1 MRSDKLSSDQTDS
14 EWNCVWDSQTDLYT
28 FTNNFD
34 VKTGQSLS
42 GGFELLWSLNA
53 RECESGYT
61 RTESPTFTVKD
72 AGSISL
78 EPLSYRFTS
87 EKDRYRIFLERNAL
101 SGEEHERSDKN
112 YIWYDFQTRFDS
124 DYLSRGL
131 YKSDYFFSIE
141 LPDGVDDSAVIAKMG
156 NKTVTLSRNENG
168 VLGFYPFKN
177 KSGNLTTQNASYY
190 ETVTLGFKRESLD
203 GKEITINGH
212 LDRLY
217 QDEDEWVREAGENE
231 CVDATC
237 TFLVSGYGFRYDGYS
252 YGSGKYNKEYERG
265 YKNNNINDHG
275 EPDAYSD
282 RLPVTG
288 LYNGKVV
295 EFVLHGSAKRSY
307 AENQAARSAK
317 SVRRIMIT
325 DEEEQDEILLETV
338 AESSEN
344 LEHAD
349 DAEQSE
355 AGETLPETAEPQETA
370 ETRLG
375 STIYVHV
382 CGHVK
387 YPGVYQMQEG
397 SRVYEAIDKA
407 GGMLEEGA
415 GDAMN
420 MAAVLE
426 DGMRIMVPDLA
437 QAAQMIE
444 QGAVFDPGSSASVS
458 DRKSSGKVDL
468 NRADVKELMTLTG
481 IGQSRAEAII
491 RYREEIGSFERIED
505 VMKVSGIK
513 ESAFNKIKDDITV

>member
-1 MRSDKLSSDQTDS
+1 M
-14 EWNCVWDSQTDLYT
+14 
-28 FTNNFD
+28 
-34 VKTGQSLS
+34 
-42 GGFELLWSLNA
+42 
-53 RECESGYT
+53 
-61 RTESPTFTVKD
+61 
-72 AGSISL
+72 

-101 SGEEHERSDKN
+101 SGEEHERADKN
-112 YIWYDFQTRFDS
+112 YIWYNFQTRFDS

-141 LPDGVDDSAVIAKMG
+141 LPDGVDDSAVIAKIG

-177 KSGNLTTQNASYY
+177 KSGNLTTQNASYF

-275 EPDAYSD
+275 EPDVYSD

-307 AENQAARSAK
+307 AENQAARSEK
-317 SVRRIMIT
+317 SVRRAMNT
-325 DEEEQDEILLETV
+325 DEEEQDEILPDMELLPDVQTGEKSRKKAAASGRIRTDRDTLDETGSDPLENDEALV
-338 AESSEN
+338 DDWNDLHWKENGRGAESAE
-344 LEHAD
+344 LDGITYGEMHPED
-349 DAEQSE
+349 QIGLGETEQDKAEQATPSNGRHSE
-355 AGETLPETAEPQETA
+355 RKASNATGSDADEADTEPESSDSAADRLFHGLKQLFVSFRDVSSMTVFASEDAGNFEDTRIATATNSNAPEKQTE
-370 ETRLG
+370 
-375 STIYVHV
+375 
-382 CGHVK
+382 K
-387 YPGVYQMQEG
+387 
-397 SRVYEAIDKA
+397 
-407 GGMLEEGA
+407 
-415 GDAMN
+415 N
-420 MAAVLE
+420 
-426 DGMRIMVPDLA
+426 
-437 QAAQMIE
+437 
-444 QGAVFDPGSSASVS
+444 
-458 DRKSSGKVDL
+458 
-468 NRADVKELMTLTG
+468 G
-481 IGQSRAEAII
+481 ICR
-491 RYREEIGSFERIED
+491 R
-505 VMKVSGIK
+505 
-513 ESAFNKIKDDITV
+513 

>member
-1 MRSDKLSSDQTDS
+1 M
-14 EWNCVWDSQTDLYT
+14 V
-28 FTNNFD
+28 FH
-34 VKTGQSLS
+34 
-42 GGFELLWSLNA
+42 GG
-53 RECESGYT
+53 
-61 RTESPTFTVKD
+61 
-72 AGSISL
+72 ISL
-78 EPLSYRFTS
+78 KR
-87 EKDRYRIFLERNAL
+87 
-101 SGEEHERSDKN
+101 
-112 YIWYDFQTRFDS
+112 
-124 DYLSRGL
+124 
-131 YKSDYFFSIE
+131 
-141 LPDGVDDSAVIAKMG
+141 
-156 NKTVTLSRNENG
+156 TLSLKKKKQIAAALAAAVFVCG
-168 VLGFYPFKN
+168 GCT
-177 KSGNLTTQNASYY
+177 GNL
-190 ETVTLGFKRESLD
+190 K
-203 GKEITINGH
+203 
-212 LDRLY
+212 
-217 QDEDEWVREAGENE
+217 
-231 CVDATC
+231 
-237 TFLVSGYGFRYDGYS
+237 
-252 YGSGKYNKEYERG
+252 
-265 YKNNNINDHG
+265 
-275 EPDAYSD
+275 
-282 RLPVTG
+282 
-288 LYNGKVV
+288 
-295 EFVLHGSAKRSY
+295 
-307 AENQAARSAK
+307 
-317 SVRRIMIT
+317 
-325 DEEEQDEILLETV
+325 EEQDEILLETV

-355 AGETLPETAEPQETA
+355 AGETLPETA

-458 DRKSSGKVDL
+458 DRKSSGKVNL

>member
-1 MRSDKLSSDQTDS
+1 MRTRVLNAVQKILAVMMIVALLVTDIPLEVFATNSENSYQSKLDGWTVHTVWNTSSTDYEWDASENTSRQPKITVTYRIRNAEKDYPKGTVTFTVPGIGYAHRGSVVRSDKLLSDQTDS

-101 SGEEHERSDKN
+101 SGEEHERADKN
-112 YIWYDFQTRFDS
+112 YIWYNFQTRFDS

-141 LPDGVDDSAVIAKMG
+141 LPDSVDDSAVIAKMG
-156 NKTVTLSRNENG
+156 NKTVMLSRNENG

-217 QDEDEWVREAGENE
+217 QDEGEWVREAGENE

-275 EPDAYSD
+275 EPDVYSD

-317 SVRRIMIT
+317 SVRGAMNT
-325 DEEEQDEILLETV
+325 DEEEQDEILPDMDLLPDVQT
-338 AESSEN
+338 
-344 LEHAD
+344 
-349 DAEQSE
+349 
-355 AGETLPETAEPQETA
+355 GE
-370 ETRLG
+370 
-375 STIYVHV
+375 
-382 CGHVK
+382 K
-387 YPGVYQMQEG
+387 
-397 SRVYEAIDKA
+397 SRRWQHD
-407 GGMLEEGA
+407 
-415 GDAMN
+415 
-420 MAAVLE
+420 
-426 DGMRIMVPDLA
+426 
-437 QAAQMIE
+437 
-444 QGAVFDPGSSASVS
+444 
-458 DRKSSGKVDL
+458 
-468 NRADVKELMTLTG
+468 
-481 IGQSRAEAII
+481 
-491 RYREEIGSFERIED
+491 
-505 VMKVSGIK
+505 
-513 ESAFNKIKDDITV
+513 